1 MTGSVALGVLTVLF
15 TFALSGYQILRHH
28 RASSQ
33 HALSKALLFV
43 LAGANVLLILMYIGT
58 AAIMFRDK
66 GKDYTRAL
74 IAPPLISWG
83 VAEGLALLNA

>member
-1 MTGSVALGVLTVLF
+1 MTGSVALGVITVLF
-15 TFALSGYQILRHH
+15 TFGLSGYQILRHH

-33 HALSKALLFV
+33 HALPKALL
-43 LAGANVLLILMYIGT
+43 VLLILMYIGT

-66 GKDYTRAL
+66 GKDYGRPL
-74 IAPPLISWG
+74 SVPPLISWG